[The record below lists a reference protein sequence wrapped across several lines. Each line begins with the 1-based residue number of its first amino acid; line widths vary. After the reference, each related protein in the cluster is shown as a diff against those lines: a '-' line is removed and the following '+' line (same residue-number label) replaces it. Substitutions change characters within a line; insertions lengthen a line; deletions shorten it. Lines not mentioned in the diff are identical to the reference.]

1 MKSKG
6 FIGLGVMGYP
16 MAGHLKKAG
25 LDVCV
30 QNRSPDKSLRWV
42 ESYGGSLRGTPAEL
56 GAGCDV
62 VFLCVGKDEDV
73 RSVVSG
79 RDGLLESLNAGSIIV
94 DHTTTS
100 SSLAKE
106 LHKACLEKEIG
117 FLDAPVSGG
126 QAGAES
132 GQLTIM
138 IGGDKETER
147 AVEKYLTH
155 YSKFTKYMGPSG
167 SGQLTKMVNQICIA
181 GLLQGLSEGMNFSE
195 LAGLDSQ
202 EVIEVI
208 SKGAAQSWQMDNRWE
223 TMLSDEYDHGF
234 AVDWMVKDLGIAIQ
248 QASKNNAPVE
258 TTKLVNSYYQEI
270 QEKDGGRW
278 DTSSLLRRLKLK
290 R

>member
-1 MKSKG
+1 
-6 FIGLGVMGYP
+6 
-16 MAGHLKKAG
+16 
-25 LDVCV
+25 
-30 QNRSPDKSLRWV
+30 
-42 ESYGGSLRGTPAEL
+42 
-56 GAGCDV
+56 
-62 VFLCVGKDEDV
+62 
-73 RSVVSG
+73 
-79 RDGLLESLNAGSIIV
+79 V

-138 IGGDKETER
+138 IGGDKKTER

>member
-30 QNRSPDKSLRWV
+30 QNRSPGKSLRWV
-42 ESYGGSLRGTPAEL
+42 ESYGGSHWDTPAEL
-56 GAGCDV
+56 GAECDV

-208 SKGAAQSWQMDNRWE
+208 SKGAAQSWQMDNRWK

>member
-16 MAGHLKKAG
+16 MASHLKKAG

-30 QNRSPDKSLRWV
+30 QNRSPSKSLRWV
-42 ESYGGSLRGTPAEL
+42 ESYGGSHRDTPAEL
-56 GAGCDV
+56 GAECDV

-270 QEKDGGRW
+270 QEKDGGKW

>member
-16 MAGHLKKAG
+16 MASHLKKAG

-30 QNRSPDKSLRWV
+30 QNRSPGKSLRWV
-42 ESYGGSLRGTPAEL
+42 ESYGSSHWDTPAEL
-56 GAGCDV
+56 GAECDV

-138 IGGDKETER
+138 IGGDKEIER

-208 SKGAAQSWQMDNRWE
+208 SKGAAQSWQMDNRWK